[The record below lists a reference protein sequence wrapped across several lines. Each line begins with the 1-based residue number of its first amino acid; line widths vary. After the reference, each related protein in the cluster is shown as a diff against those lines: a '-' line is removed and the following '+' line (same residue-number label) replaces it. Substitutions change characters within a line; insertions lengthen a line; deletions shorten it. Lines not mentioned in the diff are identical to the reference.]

1 MIISLIE
8 TDNYLHLT
16 ITVPNNKLLFI
27 SKATINSNFIQF
39 TKFCIVRT
47 SFCTKHVYGNTI
59 IYIFSTLYDYD
70 TVKKEKNRNFGNRY
84 LKSQYSFLS
93 EHKLENIL
101 TLNMFEIYYRLQIS
115 INFEFGYLT

>member
-47 SFCTKHVYGNTI
+47 SFSTKHVYGNII
-59 IYIFSTLYDYD
+59 IYVLYDYD
-70 TVKKEKNRNFGNRY
+70 KVNREK
-84 LKSQYSFLS
+84 LKLW
-93 EHKLENIL
+93 K
-101 TLNMFEIYYRLQIS
+101 
-115 INFEFGYLT
+115 